1 MEYRVE
7 GGKPLI
13 PHASDALTNADLAHS
28 GHLSKGSSQ
37 LQPDISDV
45 TGTPFGFRL
54 GDSLSS
60 VNARQAGIAG
70 GTAAALFP
78 NEAEAAERMAAPQPS
93 RWESM
98 KRGLALGTRSVLEGL
113 GELPDMLLNQPINA
127 IGNWLGY
134 DPGLRNPGAALAD
147 LGGLPEPD
155 T

>member
-45 TGTPFGFRL
+45 TGTPFVSRL

-60 VNARQAGIAG
+60 VKTKKNGHRRRHG
-70 GTAAALFP
+70 GRP
-78 NEAEAAERMAAPQPS
+78 
-93 RWESM
+93 
-98 KRGLALGTRSVLEGL
+98 V
-113 GELPDMLLNQPINA
+113 
-127 IGNWLGY
+127 
-134 DPGLRNPGAALAD
+134 
-147 LGGLPEPD
+147 PE
-155 T
+155 